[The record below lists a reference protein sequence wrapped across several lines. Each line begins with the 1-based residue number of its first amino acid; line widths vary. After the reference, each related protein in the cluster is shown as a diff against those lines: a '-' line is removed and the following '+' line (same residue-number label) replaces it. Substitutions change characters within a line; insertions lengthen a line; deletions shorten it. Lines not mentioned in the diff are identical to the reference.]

1 MNAKEF
7 SRLYAKTYGVTNEY
21 AATICDSVFKL
32 LGSSLYEKGEDI
44 TIYGF
49 GSFKHKKMAE
59 KRARHPVSGEMITIP
74 ERDVIKFKQTESVG
88 NEQ

>member
-32 LGSSLYEKGEDI
+32 LGNVLYEKGEDVA
-44 TIYGF
+44 IYGF

-59 KRARHPVSGEMITIP
+59 KRARHPSSGEMITIP
-74 ERDVIKFKQTESVG
+74 ERDVVKFKQTEATGS
-88 NEQ
+88 EE